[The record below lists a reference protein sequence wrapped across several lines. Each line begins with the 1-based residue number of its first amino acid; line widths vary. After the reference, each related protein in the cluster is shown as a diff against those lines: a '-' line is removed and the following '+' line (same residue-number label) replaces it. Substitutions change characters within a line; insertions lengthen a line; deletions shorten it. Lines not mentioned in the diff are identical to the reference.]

1 MTTSVRDF
9 ARPAIDDQ
17 PTRRAFRRYV
27 LRCVRAA
34 ALGFVSLVLA
44 VVVVNVSPG
53 HNPGGLAVLAA
64 VLGFS
69 GGGVAF
75 AIGVGSLLRS
85 IRMRIVLGHHPWVMR
100 SSRYRIAAADRSN
113 GQPALV
119 INELEGRPE
128 AVCSVSATVW
138 RYRKLHQ
145 GIDQPVLVAGNPLRW
160 AVVAPPDLG
169 VLVVAKRPW
178 SCWWQ
183 RRLRAIATR

>member
-119 INELEGRPE
+119 INEFRRSTRGRLLSFGHRLAVPE
-128 AVCSVSATVW
+128 TTS
-138 RYRKLHQ
+138 RH
-145 GIDQPVLVAGNPLRW
+145 
-160 AVVAPPDLG
+160 
-169 VLVVAKRPW
+169 RPTGPRGGQ
-178 SCWWQ
+178 STEVGS
-183 RRLRAIATR
+183 RRTS